1 MQEVRPAS
9 ERELCGA
16 LAAAAQSRQTIDLGG
31 AGTKRG
37 MSHSPVDPG
46 VSISTA
52 CLRRVLQYEPRDL
65 TISVE
70 AGLPW
75 AEFSALLAEH
85 RQMVTLD
92 PPYFD
97 RATVGGVVAANASG
111 PRRRQYGSVR
121 DFVIGMTFATL
132 DGKIAKSGGMV
143 VKNVAG
149 FDMAKLMIG
158 SFGTLAAIAVVNFKL
173 APMPQE
179 TRTFLESFDSA
190 AACVAARDAILRSVV
205 QPAAMDVLN
214 PSAAKRL
221 GLEGYALALQAGG
234 NPSLLDRYS
243 RELPGAACL
252 DGEREATLWG
262 AIREFTPGF
271 AAAHASAH
279 VARVSCRLS
288 QLELLLAIPAPV
300 VARAG
305 SGIAWLHFEDRA
317 GAQAWTQ
324 HPDSSSFRYVF
335 EYGEPAWNGVFSSD
349 FEIMKAVKKLFD
361 PDRLLN
367 PGRLYGRI

>member
-1 MQEVRPAS
+1 MVVERPVT
-9 ERELCGA
+9 ERELCDLLSGA
-16 LAAAAQSRQTIDLGG
+16 VDARKVIALSG
-31 AGTKRG
+31 AGTKSG
-37 MSHSPVDPG
+37 MVGGGTAADLA
-46 VSISTA
+46 VSTS

-179 TRTFLESFDSA
+179 TRTFLNAVPSA
-190 AACVAARDAILRSVV
+190 AGLWPRRDSPHVV

-214 PSAAKRL
+214 PSAAERL